1 MGYNEITIK
10 QEGCDFMNYN
20 ETVEKVM
27 MLLKEKEVCSS
38 SQKSHRDCY
47 ESLGLFIKQRDGS
60 YSEAIRENWLAEIRN
75 ELPRQRCAVW
85 VQYVYQLEEM
95 DFTGTVS
102 DRRLYLNRS
111 NYDKLPAPWR
121 KDLDVYLVDCSKR
134 YTARTLELTR
144 VYCSAGLLFLDDMS
158 IHSIADVTYESVRK
172 LIGTKMYCSDDTKGM
187 ILNNTARMLRFY
199 GEKGL
204 CSPNYSLVL
213 NCQIYPHIGTVP
225 QFSVKNREA
234 LNKITDV
241 TLPAD
246 ELYKSITPFIKLLET
261 HGYVGTT
268 LSLARHAL
276 TALYLFLDMHFFG
289 FHQDIMWIWFAEI
302 SRKLGHSWLH
312 WRRILKFYED
322 YTLTGDIHPDGKY
335 KYAPI
340 MFDEL
345 PAWCRE
351 AVSGLLEQKKR
362 EFRDNGTIKS
372 YRCSCTRF
380 CRFLIEHGYENF
392 NQLSPAVIK
401 EFSLYD
407 EHATFHGR
415 SGCFVAVRAFL
426 RYLAEHGYTDNHYLD
441 ICLMS
446 GTAPQDKIIDVLSDE
461 QLQRINAFR
470 AEHKESVE
478 LRDISIV
485 LLGVRMGLRAYDILA
500 LRFQDIDWKNHQI
513 SIVMKKTKTQITL
526 PMPVEVG
533 NAVYSYITSGRP
545 KISTEHIFIRSKAP
559 YGKLTGKVCTK
570 ALYRIL
576 PERKDVKGGGFHVT
590 RRTFATNLLRNHAG
604 IDDVMDALGH
614 RDPTSVMK
622 YLLLDDERSR
632 KCGLSLDSVGILMEG
647 GLT

>member
-1 MGYNEITIK
+1 
-10 QEGCDFMNYN
+10 MNYN

-27 MLLKEKEVCSS
+27 MLLKEREVCSS

-60 YSEAIRENWLAEIRN
+60 YSEAIRESWLTEIKN

-95 DFTGTVS
+95 DSTGTIS

-111 NYDKLPAPWR
+111 DYDKLPALWR
-121 KDLDVYLVDCSKR
+121 KDLDVYLADCSSR

-144 VYCSAGLLFLDDMS
+144 IYCSEGLLFLDD
-158 IHSIADVTYESVRK
+158 IGVHAIADITYDAVIK
-172 LIGTKMYCSDDTKGM
+172 LIGAKMYCSDDTKAM
-187 ILNNTARMLRFY
+187 ILNNTARMIRFY

-204 CSPNYSLVL
+204 CSMNYSLVL
-213 NCQIYPHIGTVP
+213 KCQIYPHIGSVSE
-225 QFSVKNREA
+225 FSAENRRV
-234 LNKITDV
+234 LDKITDV
-241 TLPAD
+241 TLSAD
-246 ELYKSITPFIKLLET
+246 EFHKTITPFIEFLET

-268 LSLARHAL
+268 LNLARHAL
-276 TALYLFLDMHFFG
+276 TALYLFLDMHYFG

-302 SRKLGHSWLH
+302 NRTLGHSWRH

-335 KYAPI
+335 KYNPI

-345 PAWCRE
+345 PSWCRE
-351 AVSGLLEQKKR
+351 AISGLLVQKKR
-362 EFRDNGTIKS
+362 EFRDVGTIKS

-380 CRFLIEHGYENF
+380 CRFLVDHGYESF
-392 NQLSPAVIK
+392 NQLSPTIIK
-401 EFSLYD
+401 EFSRYD
-407 EHATFHGR
+407 EHTTFQGR

-426 RYLAEHGYTDNHYLD
+426 RYLAEKGYADNHSLD
-441 ICLMS
+441 VCLMS

-461 QLQRINAFR
+461 QLQRIDTFR
-470 AEHKESVE
+470 AEHNEPIE
-478 LRDISIV
+478 LRDIAIV

-500 LRFQDIDWKNHQI
+500 LRFQDIDWKKRQI

-526 PMPVEVG
+526 PLPVEVG

-545 KISTEHIFIRSKAP
+545 KTGTEYIFIRSKAP

-632 KCGLSLDSVGILMEG
+632 KCGLSLDRAGILMEG
-647 GLT
+647 GLA

>member
-1 MGYNEITIK
+1 
-10 QEGCDFMNYN
+10 MNYN

-27 MLLKEKEVCSS
+27 MLLKEREVCSS

-60 YSEAIRENWLAEIRN
+60 YSEAIRESWLTEIKN
-75 ELPRQRCAVW
+75 ELPRQRYAVW

-95 DFTGTVS
+95 DSTGTIS

-111 NYDKLPAPWR
+111 DYDKLPALWR
-121 KDLDVYLVDCSKR
+121 KDLDVYLADCSSR

-144 VYCSAGLLFLDDMS
+144 IYCSEGLLFLDD
-158 IHSIADVTYESVRK
+158 IGVHAIADITYDVVIK
-172 LIGTKMYCSDDTKGM
+172 LIGAKMYCSDDTKAM
-187 ILNNTARMLRFY
+187 ILNNTARMIRFY

-204 CSPNYSLVL
+204 CPMNYSHVL
-213 NCQIYPHIGTVP
+213 KCQIYPHIGSVSE
-225 QFSVKNREA
+225 FSAENRRV
-234 LNKITDV
+234 LDKITDV
-241 TLPAD
+241 TLSAD
-246 ELYKSITPFIKLLET
+246 EFHKTITPFIEFLET

-268 LSLARHAL
+268 LNLARHAL
-276 TALYLFLDMHFFG
+276 TALYLFLDIHYFG

-302 SRKLGHSWLH
+302 NRTLGHSWRH
-312 WRRILKFYED
+312 WRRVLKFYED

-335 KYAPI
+335 KYNPI

-345 PAWCRE
+345 PSWCRE
-351 AVSGLLEQKKR
+351 AISGLLDQKKR
-362 EFRDNGTIKS
+362 EFRDVGTIKS

-380 CRFLIEHGYENF
+380 CRFLVDHGYESF
-392 NQLSPAVIK
+392 NQLSPTIIK
-401 EFSLYD
+401 EFSRYD
-407 EHATFHGR
+407 EHTTFQGR
-415 SGCFVAVRAFL
+415 SSCFVAVRAFL
-426 RYLAEHGYTDNHYLD
+426 RYLAEKGYADNHSLD
-441 ICLMS
+441 VCLMS

-461 QLQRINAFR
+461 QLQRIDTFR
-470 AEHKESVE
+470 AEHNEPIE
-478 LRDISIV
+478 LRDIAIV

-500 LRFQDIDWKNHQI
+500 LRFQDIDWKNRQI

-526 PMPVEVG
+526 PLPVEVG

-545 KISTEHIFIRSKAP
+545 KTGTEYIFIRSKAP

-632 KCGLSLDSVGILMEG
+632 KCGLSLDRAGILMEG
-647 GLT
+647 GLA

>member
-1 MGYNEITIK
+1 
-10 QEGCDFMNYN
+10 MNYN

-47 ESLGLFIKQRDGS
+47 ESLGLFIKQRDGN
-60 YSEAIRENWLAEIRN
+60 YSEAIRESWLAEIKN

-85 VQYVYQLEEM
+85 VQYAYQLEEM
-95 DFTGTVS
+95 DSTGTIS
-102 DRRLYLNRS
+102 DRRLYLNCS
-111 NYDKLPAPWR
+111 NYDKLPALWR
-121 KDLDVYLVDCSKR
+121 KDLDVYLVDCSSR
-134 YTARTLELTR
+134 YTVRTLELTR
-144 VYCSAGLLFLDDMS
+144 IYCSAGLLFLDD
-158 IHSIADVTYESVRK
+158 IGVHSIADITYESVRK

-199 GEKGL
+199 GKKEL

-225 QFSVKNREA
+225 QFSVENREA
-234 LNKITDV
+234 LDKITDV
-241 TLPAD
+241 TLSAD
-246 ELYKSITPFIKLLET
+246 EFYKSITPFIDLLET

-268 LSLARHAL
+268 LNLARHAL

-289 FHQDIMWIWFAEI
+289 FHQDIMWIWFTEI
-302 SRKLGHSWLH
+302 SRTMGHSWLH
-312 WRRILKFYED
+312 WRRVLKFYED
-322 YTLTGDIHPDGKY
+322 YTLAGDIHPDGKY
-335 KYAPI
+335 KYDPT

-345 PAWCRE
+345 PSWCRE
-351 AVSGLLEQKKR
+351 AISGLLDQKKR
-362 EFRDNGTIKS
+362 EFRDDGTIKS
-372 YRCSCTRF
+372 YRCACTRF
-380 CRFLIEHGYENF
+380 CRFLIDHGYESF
-392 NQLSPAVIK
+392 NQLSPTIIK
-401 EFSLYD
+401 EFSCYD
-407 EHATFHGR
+407 EHATFQGR
-415 SGCFVAVRAFL
+415 SGCFVVVRAFL
-426 RYLAEHGYTDNHYLD
+426 RYLAEKGYTDNHSLD
-441 ICLMS
+441 VCLMS

-461 QLQRINAFR
+461 QLQRINTFR
-470 AEHKESVE
+470 AEHNEPVE
-478 LRDISIV
+478 LRDIAIV
-485 LLGVRMGLRAYDILA
+485 LLGVRMGLRANDILA
-500 LRFQDIDWKNHQI
+500 LRFQDIDWKKRQI
-513 SIVMKKTKTQITL
+513 AIVMKKTKTQIIL

-545 KISTEHIFIRSKAP
+545 KTGAEYIFIRSKAP

-632 KCGLSLDSVGILMEG
+632 KCGLSLDSAGILMEG
-647 GLT
+647 GLA

>member
-1 MGYNEITIK
+1 
-10 QEGCDFMNYN
+10 MNYN

-27 MLLKEKEVCSS
+27 MLLKEREVCSS

-60 YSEAIRENWLAEIRN
+60 YSEAIRESWLTEIKN

-95 DFTGTVS
+95 DSTGTIS

-111 NYDKLPAPWR
+111 DYDKLPALWR
-121 KDLDVYLVDCSKR
+121 KDLDVYLADCSSR

-144 VYCSAGLLFLDDMS
+144 IYCSEGLLFLDD
-158 IHSIADVTYESVRK
+158 IGVHAIADITYDAVIK
-172 LIGTKMYCSDDTKGM
+172 LIGAKMSCSDDTKAM
-187 ILNNTARMLRFY
+187 ILNNTARMIRFY

-204 CSPNYSLVL
+204 CSMNYSLVL
-213 NCQIYPHIGTVP
+213 KCQIYPHIGSVSE
-225 QFSVKNREA
+225 FSAENRRV
-234 LNKITDV
+234 LDKITDV
-241 TLPAD
+241 TLSAD
-246 ELYKSITPFIKLLET
+246 EFHKTITPFIEFLET

-268 LSLARHAL
+268 LNLARHAL
-276 TALYLFLDMHFFG
+276 TALYLFLDMHYFG

-302 SRKLGHSWLH
+302 NRTLGHSWRH
-312 WRRILKFYED
+312 WRRVLKFYED

-335 KYAPI
+335 KYHPI

-345 PAWCRE
+345 PSWCRE
-351 AVSGLLEQKKR
+351 AISGLLDQKKR
-362 EFRDNGTIKS
+362 EFRDVGTIKS

-380 CRFLIEHGYENF
+380 CRFLIDNGYESF
-392 NQLSPAVIK
+392 NQLSPTIIK
-401 EFSLYD
+401 EFSRYD
-407 EHATFHGR
+407 EHTTFQGR

-426 RYLAEHGYTDNHYLD
+426 RYLAEKGYADNHSLD
-441 ICLMS
+441 VCLMS

-461 QLQRINAFR
+461 QLQRIDTFR
-470 AEHKESVE
+470 AEHNEPIE
-478 LRDISIV
+478 LRDIAIV

-500 LRFQDIDWKNHQI
+500 LRFQDIDWKNRQI

-526 PMPVEVG
+526 PLPVEVG

-545 KISTEHIFIRSKAP
+545 KTGTEYIFIRSKAP

-632 KCGLSLDSVGILMEG
+632 KCGLSLDRAGILMEG
-647 GLT
+647 GLA